1 MPFGNLNSTY
11 RLGIANTYVA
21 NKFRWAREVLRL
33 SIVTFPQPFPVYQG
47 GIVHAA
53 NHWTYMF
60 SRNAEQCLTSPGDS
74 EHSLG
79 HVMRQIVAYDTFFSR
94 KNITPGGHNPPYVIS
109 TPQYNFSLNVHSS
122 NRYGQ
127 MYFVQNE
134 PESSHISQNIG
145 DDEFALK
152 TPLYRVTRETILI
165 DPAVDTFNVIPF
177 NNFWEVTS
185 SNGARRAKAIALALV
200 FCG

>member
-1 MPFGNLNSTY
+1 MPFGNLTSNY

-33 SIVTFPQPFPVYQG
+33 SIVTYPQTFPIYQG

-60 SRNAEQCLTSPGDS
+60 ARDAEQCWASPGDS

-79 HVMRQIVAYDTFFSR
+79 HVMRQAVAYDTGFSR
-94 KNITPGGHNPPYVIS
+94 KNITPGAYYVS
-109 TPQYNFSLNVHSS
+109 TPQHAYSLNTHSS

-134 PESSHISQNIG
+134 PESTHFPQNIG
-145 DDEFALK
+145 DVEFCIEDINVSGN
-152 TPLYRVTRETILI
+152 PRNNII
-165 DPAVDTFNVIPF
+165 DPLVDTLGVIPYVQF
-177 NNFWEVTS
+177 
-185 SNGARRAKAIALALV
+185 
-200 FCG
+200 